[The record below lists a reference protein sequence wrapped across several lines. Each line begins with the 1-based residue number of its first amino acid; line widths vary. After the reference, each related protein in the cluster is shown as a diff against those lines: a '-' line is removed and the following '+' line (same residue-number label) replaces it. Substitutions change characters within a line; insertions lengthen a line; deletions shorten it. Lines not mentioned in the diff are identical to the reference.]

1 MKKLLISLT
10 LAVTSICWITP
21 VKKTQ
26 AIYQLTV
33 YHFKDSVQEKI
44 LDTYLEQALL
54 PALHKLNYKQVGVF
68 KSWANDTSAVKKI
81 YVLVAGKSMDELSG
95 IKDKLAKDAAYLEQ
109 GKTYLDAV
117 YTSAPY
123 SRMETIYLKA
133 FSLAPELAIPSLKGP
148 KTERV
153 YELRSYESAT
163 EKIFRNKV
171 HMFNEG
177 GEIALF
183 KRLNFNAAFYSE
195 VIAGSKMPNL
205 MYMTCFENM
214 ADRDA
219 HWKTFGSDPEWK
231 RLSALPEYQHNV
243 SLNEKNFLR
252 PVEYSDY

>member
-1 MKKLLISLT
+1 MTKLLISLT
-10 LAVTSICWITP
+10 LAITSICWISP
-21 VKKTQ
+21 VKKTP
-26 AIYQLTV
+26 AIYQLTIFQ
-33 YHFKDSVQEKI
+33 YKDSVQEKT
-44 LDTYLEQALL
+44 LETYFEQALL
-54 PALHKLNYKQVGVF
+54 PALHKLEYNQVGVF

-81 YVLVAGKSMDELSG
+81 YVLVAGKSMDELNG
-95 IKDKLAKDAAYLEQ
+95 IKDKLAKDGAYLDK
-109 GKTYLDAV
+109 GKAYLDAI

-123 SRMETIYLKA
+123 YRIETIYLKA
-133 FSLAPELAIPSLKGP
+133 FSMAPELTLPALKGP
-148 KTERV
+148 KSERV

-214 ADRDA
+214 TDRDA
-219 HWKTFGSDPEWK
+219 HWKSFGSDPEWK

-252 PVEYSDY
+252 PVDYSDY

>member
-54 PALHKLNYKQVGVF
+54 PALHKLKYKQVGVF

-133 FSLAPELAIPSLKGP
+133 FSMAPELTIPSLKGP
-148 KTERV
+148 KSERV

>member
-1 MKKLLISLT
+1 MKKLLVSLT
-10 LAVTSICWITP
+10 LAVTSICWISP
-21 VKKTQ
+21 AKKTP

-33 YHFKDSVQEKI
+33 YLYKDSVQEKT
-44 LDTYLEQALL
+44 LDTYLEKALV
-54 PALHKLNYKQVGVF
+54 PALHRLKYSQVGVF

-95 IKDKLAKDAAYLEQ
+95 MKDNLAKDAVYLEQ

-123 SRMETIYLKA
+123 NRMETIYLKA
-133 FSLAPELAIPSLKGP
+133 FSMAPELTVPLLKGP
-148 KTERV
+148 KSERV

-219 HWKTFGSDPEWK
+219 HWKSFGSDPEWK

-252 PVEYSDY
+252 PTVYSDY